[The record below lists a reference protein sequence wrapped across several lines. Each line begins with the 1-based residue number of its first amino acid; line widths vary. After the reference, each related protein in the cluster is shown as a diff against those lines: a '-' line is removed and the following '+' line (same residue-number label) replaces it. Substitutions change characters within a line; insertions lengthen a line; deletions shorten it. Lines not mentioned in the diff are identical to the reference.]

1 MSSIEKQ
8 RKDLQRRSKEELI
21 EMILNSKREAK
32 NGSKKQKEIDW
43 DQYDFFHVAFK
54 V

>member
-1 MSSIEKQ
+1 MSSLEKQ

-32 NGSKKQKEIDW
+32 NGNEKQKGIEW
-43 DQYDFFHVAFK
+43 EQYEFFHVAFK